1 MLHFVLVLGFVSS
14 LVCQIQFP
22 SVDLSS
28 PTSSTLISTNQD
40 FSRLFTL
47 NEFGHIECQK
57 RTDCPPDFVD
67 TENKTVINYSCED
80 PISKIPNISAAPPEN
95 EDPAR
100 TCAEDLNGFY
110 CADRTRPGCELCPG
124 VIRRILN
131 ALLGT
136 SPAVVP
142 VYCEPPL
149 GTQVFGG
156 SPPRYLRG
164 TLGQTIS
171 SLNGLQGKQGCP
183 SSRPCRYKGGRCC
196 RVVGLGRG
204 GRVLAC
210 PRRCSL

>member
-1 MLHFVLVLGFVSS
+1 MHLSHLQAILRSSRHNTVSCACLLRTDLCLHWRFKIWDKPTVRSRLNMLHFVLVLGFVSS

-124 VIRRILN
+124 VIRR
-131 ALLGT
+131 
-136 SPAVVP
+136 
-142 VYCEPPL
+142 
-149 GTQVFGG
+149 
-156 SPPRYLRG
+156 
-164 TLGQTIS
+164 
-171 SLNGLQGKQGCP
+171 
-183 SSRPCRYKGGRCC
+183 
-196 RVVGLGRG
+196 
-204 GRVLAC
+204 
-210 PRRCSL
+210 